1 MQYGAVSNHLFAF
14 STENIFSQTLE
25 LLDKQDFYQ
34 TTSVQKLRIPL
45 RLKNN
50 SDKQQTYIVRNVSG
64 ELGSPPKGYFCANN
78 SCQELGATDFSVTI
92 EGNETIQSLYFV
104 LETGIISGQ
113 TSLKFGFFLKGV
125 AKEVAEHSVTVS
137 VEERSKAYIFQSK
150 EITIQDVYPNPASDQ
165 AFMEYKIHNENSKV
179 KLLLHNI
186 IGRVLGDFQLPS
198 SETKLK
204 IPTEDLPIGVYFYTI
219 YIDQEGVLTRKL
231 IVRK

>member
-1 MQYGAVSNHLFAF
+1 MKQFLIICLIAF

-34 TTSVQKLRIPL
+34 TTSVQKLKIPL

-64 ELGSPPKGYFCANN
+64 EQGSPTKGYFCANN
-78 SCQELGATDFSVTI
+78 NCQELGVTDFSVTI

-113 TSLKFGFFLKGV
+113 TSLKFEFFLKGV

-186 IGRVLGDFQLPS
+186 LGRILGDYQLPA
-198 SETKLK
+198 SEVRLK

-231 IVRK
+231 VVRK

>member
-1 MQYGAVSNHLFAF
+1 MKQFLIICLIAF

-25 LLDKQDFYQ
+25 VLDKQDFYQ
-34 TTSVQKLRIPL
+34 TTSVQKLKIPL

-50 SDKQQTYIVRNVSG
+50 SDKQQTYIIRNVPG
-64 ELGSPPKGYFCANN
+64 ELGSPPKGYFCANS
-78 SCQELGATDFSVTI
+78 SCQELGVTDFTVTLD
-92 EGNETIQSLYFV
+92 GNETIQSLYFV

-125 AKEVAEHSVTVS
+125 AKEVAEHSITVS
-137 VEERSKAYIFQSK
+137 VEEKSKGFIFQSK

-165 AFMEYKIHNENSKV
+165 AFMEYKIHNENIKA
-179 KLLLHNI
+179 KLLIHNI
-186 IGRVLGDFQLPS
+186 LGRILGDYQLPS
-198 SETKLK
+198 SEVRLK

-231 IVRK
+231 VVRK

>member
-1 MQYGAVSNHLFAF
+1 MKQFLIICLIAF

-25 LLDKQDFYQ
+25 VLDKQDFYQ
-34 TTSVQKLRIPL
+34 TTSVQKLKIPL

-50 SDKQQTYIVRNVSG
+50 SDKQQTYIIRNVPS
-64 ELGSPPKGYFCANN
+64 ELGSPPKGYFCANS
-78 SCQELGATDFSVTI
+78 SCQELGVTDFSVTL

-113 TSLKFGFFLKGV
+113 TNLKLGFFLKGV
-125 AKEVAEHSVTVS
+125 AKEVAEHSITVS
-137 VEERSKAYIFQSK
+137 VEEKSKGFIFQSK

-165 AFMEYKIHNENSKV
+165 AFMEYKIHNENSKA
-179 KLLLHNI
+179 KLLIHNI
-186 IGRVLGDFQLPS
+186 LGRILGDYQLPS
-198 SETKLK
+198 SEVRLK

-231 IVRK
+231 VVRK